1 MKIYS
6 KQGAENPLG
15 GNIYWGVRKLRLD
28 LVTRKRITQEVA
40 KRYKKASKKEKGR
53 ILDEFCALTG
63 YNRSYAAGVLR
74 KVLLRRKKPG
84 VFRQAK
90 FPVFSK

>member
-15 GNIYWGVRKLRLD
+15 GIFTGGVRKLRLD
-28 LVTRKRITQEVA
+28 LMTRKRITQEVA

-63 YNRSYAAGVLR
+63 
-74 KVLLRRKKPG
+74 
-84 VFRQAK
+84 
-90 FPVFSK
+90 